1 MSTPTT
7 LLIVSGVLSKDFRRS
22 THVGVDNDLTSGQTG
37 VTLGTT
43 NDEEARGLEVVDGA
57 VVQELS
63 GDGLLDDL
71 LEELLADSLG
81 GDILAVLG
89 GDDDGVDTEG
99 LDGTVVVGV
108 FDGDLGLGV
117 RTNPRDGSVEAA
129 LLHDAVKLVGEQK
142 SEGEELR
149 GLVGGISEHDT
160 LVTST
165 ELLKGLIVVK
175 TLSDI
180 RGLLLNGD
188 QDVASL
194 VIETLGGVVVSDVLD
209 GTTDDLLVIE
219 SGLGGDF
226 TEDHDHT
233 GLGSSLASD
242 LRCVNTGNFCVGK
255 LSGSLT
261 LERGSSAKQASRT
274 ASET

>member
-1 MSTPTT
+1 MSKATY
-7 LLIVSGVLSKDFRRS
+7 
-22 THVGVDNDLTSGQTG
+22 VGVDDDLTSGQTG
-37 VTLGTT
+37 ITLGTT
-43 NDEEARGLEVVDGA
+43 DDEETRGLEVVDGA
-57 VVQELS
+57 VIQEL
-63 GDGLLDDL
+63 GRDGLLDDL
-71 LEELLADSLG
+71 LEELLADGLG

-108 FDGDLGLGV
+108 FNGNLSLGV
-117 RTNPRDGSVEAA
+117 RTNPGDGSVETA
-129 LLHDAVKLVGEQK
+129 LLHDAVKLVSEEE
-142 SEGEELR
+142 SEGEELG

-194 VIETLGGVVVSDVLD
+194 VVETLGGVVVSDVLD
-209 GTTDDLLVIE
+209 GTTDDLLVVE

-242 LRCVNTGNFCVGK
+242 LCCVNNGNSCVGK
-255 LSGSLT
+255 WSGSLT